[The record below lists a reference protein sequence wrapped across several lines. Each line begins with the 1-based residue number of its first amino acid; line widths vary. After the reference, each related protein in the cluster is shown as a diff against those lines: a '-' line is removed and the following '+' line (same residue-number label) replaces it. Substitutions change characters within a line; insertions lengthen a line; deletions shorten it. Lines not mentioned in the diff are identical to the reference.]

1 MAVIAIAVLFC
12 AGIAYWLSF
21 SSIPNNR
28 TGADAVRADI
38 QSVISEQS
46 RAIDRLGTI
55 EAGLDDSAAKA
66 GELSAGIG
74 NTAEAIAGIESRIG
88 EGAERTRTSQQ
99 LAREGRRILQTI
111 RERGTISQNA
121 AEH

>member
-55 EAGLDDSAAKA
+55 ETGLDDSATKA
-66 GELSAGIG
+66 GELSAGIESI
-74 NTAEAIAGIESRIG
+74 ASSIDSVAIRIAIG
-88 EGAERTRTSQQ
+88 ENRLADSQQ
-99 LAREGRRILQTI
+99 LIEEGQRILNQV
-111 RERGTISQNA
+111 RARGQK
-121 AEH
+121 